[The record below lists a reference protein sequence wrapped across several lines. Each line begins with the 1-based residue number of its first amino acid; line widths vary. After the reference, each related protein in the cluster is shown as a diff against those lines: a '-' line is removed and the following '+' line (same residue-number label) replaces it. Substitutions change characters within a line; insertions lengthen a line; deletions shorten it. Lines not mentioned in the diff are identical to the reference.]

1 MITLTTPPSVNTVLG
16 GNAPAVYDKCVIGPF
31 TFDPSALLVTGAV
44 RLLSTAN
51 PEMNA
56 VAGTLTINTQTARLD
71 IAVPQLDF
79 YRRVALS
86 GPQNSAAQQ
95 IVRDAQNALEA
106 GLISLGVLSGTQST
120 GA

>member
-1 MITLTTPPSVNTVLG
+1 MITLSTPPSVNSVLG
-16 GNAPAVYDKCVIGPF
+16 GSSPVAYDKCVIGPF
-31 TFDPSALLVTGAV
+31 TFDPTSLTVNATV
-44 RLLSTAN
+44 RLTATGN
-51 PEMNA
+51 AEMNA
-56 VAGTLTINTQTARLD
+56 ITGSLTINTTTARLE

-106 GLISLGVLSGTQST
+106 GLISLGVLAGTQQT